1 MVNTRKLSKPARA
14 KMTYE
19 KAWQLL
25 KKWQGVLGLQEWK
38 IKLIYDAIPSDMRLD
53 NVDGESEWTEC
64 RKTAVIRIL
73 REDCYGKRIAPYSFE
88 KILVHELL
96 HLKFCLLGESGN
108 DLQDRYVHQLI
119 DDLARAFVAVARA
132 QQEASAYENR

>member
-1 MVNTRKLSKPARA
+1 MLDPRKIAKPVRERMTQDRA
-14 KMTYE
+14 Q
-19 KAWQLL
+19 QLL
-25 KKWQGVLGLQEWK
+25 RKWKGVLGLQEWK
-38 IKLIYDAIPSDMRLD
+38 IKLVYDAIPSDMRLD

-96 HLKFCLLGESGN
+96 HLKLCLLGESGN

-119 DDLARAFVAVARA
+119 DDLARAFVAVAGRSGR
-132 QQEASAYENR
+132 EDKDRP